1 MKRFRALFVC
11 GVLLG
16 APAVLSGVAS
26 ADAPPVAIP
35 GVAVTDRPVGA
46 EDLLEINVFE
56 IPELNRTVRVSEKG
70 TISLPLLGE
79 MTVNGLT
86 TVQLEDRLRGS
97 LSEKYVQD
105 PQVSVF
111 VKEFGGKKVSVIG
124 AVGKPGVYAMLG
136 PRTLLQVL
144 SEAGGLSKEMGP
156 HLYLIRSD
164 ASGSTE
170 TIPINLNDLMMN
182 RDPALNLAVS
192 PGDVISVP
200 IDRAVSVF
208 VDGAVRTPGR
218 LEEVASRPITL
229 LQAIAK
235 AGGTTDRASLK
246 TVQILRRGEDQTK
259 ATARFNLKRIR
270 QGKDPDPILEDG
282 DVVVVPETFF

>member
-1 MKRFRALFVC
+1 M
-11 GVLLG
+11 
-16 APAVLSGVAS
+16 
-26 ADAPPVAIP
+26 
-35 GVAVTDRPVGA
+35 
-46 EDLLEINVFE
+46 
-56 IPELNRTVRVSEKG
+56 
-70 TISLPLLGE
+70 
-79 MTVNGLT
+79 
-86 TVQLEDRLRGS
+86 
-97 LSEKYVQD
+97 
-105 PQVSVF
+105 
-111 VKEFGGKKVSVIG
+111 
-124 AVGKPGVYAMLG
+124 
-136 PRTLLQVL
+136 
-144 SEAGGLSKEMGP
+144 
-156 HLYLIRSD
+156 
-164 ASGSTE
+164 
-170 TIPINLNDLMMN
+170 
-182 RDPALNLAVS
+182 S